1 MKKILCGVLATVMLG
16 MCCTACKDKTPDA
29 SSSSNSGA
37 SSTQSNGIDFVNNH
51 IELEIGQT
59 TQLEVVTAKK
69 NAFVMWTMV
78 DPSIATVDETG
89 MVTAKAVGETT
100 CLAEAGGQTAVCSIK
115 VKEKGATPMLSVAIG
130 YAEPKVSLY
139 PGKTI
144 DLLMDVEL
152 GGEDVTGATVEYS
165 VEDPQ
170 IATIADGK
178 VTANA
183 VGETK
188 ATITATYEGQTA
200 TTIITIKV
208 ESLPEEIKSI
218 TVSGQKTEFKVGDK
232 FEFGGQVSV
241 VYENGNTE
249 ENISY
254 YNVDVSKFNARLT
267 GTYEIT
273 VSVGDAEVSYTV
285 TVAKNQKLRVLMIGN
300 SFSQDTVCWLAQ
312 IAKDVGF
319 ATSDIAIGNLMIGG
333 CTLETHY
340 QNAQSNAKA
349 YLFDYYVGGQWTY
362 GVVGKEVT
370 MKDGIRHTDWDF
382 ICLQQQ
388 SGNSG
393 NIASYNSNLD
403 GLIEYVKANAIK
415 KDVKLV
421 WNMTWAYPTGS
432 GWFGGLYNND
442 QMTMY
447 NSIVNAVQQKIVTND
462 NFCTFSPA
470 GTAIQN
476 GRTSYIGDDYRGDSD
491 DTLDEWNRD
500 GAHLSVYEGRFT
512 SSLTMFCTLTGYMPN
527 EISYLPP
534 NVDEKEGMVI
544 RESVTNALRNPFA
557 VTSSQYKN

>member
-16 MCCTACKDKTPDA
+16 MCCTACNNKTPDA
-29 SSSSNSGA
+29 SSSGSGTT
-37 SSTQSNGIDFVNNH
+37 STESNGIEFVNNH

-59 TQLEVVTAKK
+59 TQLEVTTAKK

-78 DPSIATVDETG
+78 DTSIATVDETG
-89 MVTAKAVGETT
+89 IVTAVAVGETT
-100 CLAEAGGQTAVCSIK
+100 CLAESGGQTAVCSIK
-115 VKEKGATPMLSVAIG
+115 VTEKSATPLLSVKIG
-130 YAEPKVSLY
+130 YKDPEVSLY
-139 PGKTI
+139 IGKTL
-144 DLLMDVEL
+144 DLALDVEL
-152 GGEDVTGATVEYS
+152 GGEDVTGATFAYS
-165 VEDPQ
+165 VTDPQ
-170 IATIADGK
+170 IATIENGVVMPKAI
-178 VTANA
+178 
-183 VGETK
+183 GETT

-200 TTIITIKV
+200 TQVITIKV
-208 ESLPEEIKSI
+208 ENLPKAISSI
-218 TVSGQKTEFKVGDK
+218 TVSGQKTAFKVADK

-241 VYENGNTE
+241 VYADGTTE

-254 YNVDVSKFNARLT
+254 YNVNVSKFNARLA

-273 VSVGDAEVSYTV
+273 VIVGEAEVSYNV

-300 SFSQDTVCWLAQ
+300 SFSQDTVAWLAQ

-319 ATSDIAIGNLMIGG
+319 APSDIAIGNLMIGG
-333 CTLETHY
+333 CTLQMHY
-340 QNAQSNAKA
+340 QNAQSNEKA

-362 GVVGKEVT
+362 GFVGKEVA
-370 MKDGIRHTDWDF
+370 MKEGIRYTDWDF

-393 NIASYNSNLD
+393 NIASYNSDLD
-403 GLIEYVKANAIK
+403 GMIEYVKANAIK

-432 GWFGGLYNND
+432 TWFGGNYNND

-447 NSIVNAVQQKIVTND
+447 NSIVDAVQKKIVTND

-476 GRTSYIGDDYRGDSD
+476 GRTSYIGDDYPTDGD
-491 DTLDEWNRD
+491 DTLNEWNRD

-512 SSLTMFCTLTGYMPN
+512 SALTMFCTLTGYMPN
-527 EISYLPP
+527 EISFLPP

-544 RESVTNALRNPFA
+544 RESVTNALKDPFA
-557 VTSSQYKN
+557 VTNSQYKN